1 MLSYADSARSMI
13 IESIKRRLLIFDRS
27 LAIIVGLIML
37 LGCLAVASA
46 AMDYPGRFE
55 GHIRNIAIGIM
66 VMWVA
71 AVIPPQKLMHFAL
84 PIYLVGVGLLVAV
97 AGSMW
102 A

>member
-71 AVIPPQKLMHFAL
+71 AVIPPQKLMHLRCRFIWSAWGCWWLL
-84 PIYLVGVGLLVAV
+84 PCSV
-97 AGSMW
+97 
-102 A
+102 